1 MPTGTDLSHLALR
14 EFSDR
19 VADRTPTPGGGSVA
33 AYLLSMGA
41 GLTAMAF
48 RFTSGPKYA
57 AVEAGLQAKV
67 ASLEAVRAR
76 ALDLVELDSAAY
88 DRVSAAYA
96 LPKTGDA
103 EKTARTRAIQDG
115 IRGAL
120 EVPLETLRAAV
131 EALRLAAA
139 GAPDVNKNLAS
150 DCATGSWCLWS
161 AAEGAAL
168 NVRINAASLADAELG
183 RARLEEC
190 ESLRKEAE
198 ALSAVARSATAR
210 HLTSGT

>member
-1 MPTGTDLSHLALR
+1 MPAGTDLSHLGLR
-14 EFSDR
+14 DFSDR
-19 VADRTPTPGGGSVA
+19 IAERTPTPGGGSVA

-41 GLTAMAF
+41 ALTAMAF
-48 RFTSGPKYA
+48 RFTSGPKFA
-57 AVEAGLQAKV
+57 AVEAALQEKV
-67 ASLEAVRAR
+67 ASLEAARSR

-88 DRVSAAYA
+88 DKVSAAYV
-96 LPKTGDA
+96 LPKSSDA
-103 EKTARTRAIQDG
+103 EKAARTRAIQEG

-131 EALRLAAA
+131 DALRLAAS

-161 AAEGAAL
+161 AAEAAAL

-183 RARLEEC
+183 RARLAEC

-198 ALSAVARSATAR
+198 SLAASARTSAAR
-210 HLTSGT
+210 HLA